1 MPRASD
7 LYLHDIMRAISRIET
22 LTTELEESTFTADN
36 LQVDGVLFNLMT
48 IGEAV
53 KNIPD
58 EVRDQYPEIRWRD
71 IGRFRDRVVHH
82 YFALDMAIV
91 WEIVS
96 MHLPLLKRAVETLLE
111 QAAQEDDPD
120 SQSS

>member
-1 MPRASD
+1 V
-7 LYLHDIMRAISRIET
+7 RAIGRIEV
-22 LTTELEESTFTADN
+22 LTKELDQSTFTADN
-36 LQVDGVLFNLMT
+36 HQVDGVLFNLMI

-58 EVRDQYPEIRWRD
+58 EVRVQYPAIRWRD

-82 YFALDMAIV
+82 YFALDMVII

-96 MHLPLLKRAVETLLE
+96 VHLPLLKTAAESLLQQTIDGNDE
-111 QAAQEDDPD
+111 D
-120 SQSS
+120 SQPS

>member
-1 MPRASD
+1 MSRD
-7 LYLHDIMRAISRIET
+7 FELYLHDIQRAIERIEG
-22 LTTELEESTFTADN
+22 LTIDLEEGTFTADN
-36 LQVDGVLFNLMT
+36 LQVDGVLFNLMI

-58 EVRDQYPEIRWRD
+58 EVREQYPAIRWRD

-91 WEIVS
+91 WEIISV
-96 MHLPLLKRAVETLLE
+96 HLPLLKVAVEILLE
-111 QAAQEDDPD
+111 HSTDENGEDSAP
-120 SQSS
+120 S